1 MIEIAKNKD
10 DSKLS
15 VDIYYILLSLYA
27 ESINRQY
34 PKYYVKNTGREYRGT
49 IYLQEGIGLTNSF
62 GELLE
67 LR

>member
-1 MIEIAKNKD
+1 MIEVAKNKD
-10 DSKLS
+10 GSKLS
-15 VDIYYILLSLYA
+15 LDICCILLSLYE

-34 PKYYVKNTGREYRGT
+34 PKYYVKNTGQEYHGT
-49 IYLQEGIGLTNSF
+49 IYLQEGIGLTNGF